1 MSTLRNQ
8 TAFRSRM
15 LLATFVCLA
24 LTLGVAK
31 STKLIASW
39 KNPQFSG
46 GHFKK
51 VLVIGMS
58 ANPARRADFE
68 DALATSLARP
78 DVEIIPGNSI
88 LLRPDASPLN
98 LDYLRLQIRDF
109 KIDAVVVSRLVSIK
123 DSVTYVPPDVAFP
136 YAYYNSFFGYYGA
149 VSPLVYSPGYLIEEK
164 TVRIETNVYAVTP
177 PDGQLIWTGTS
188 DTFNPKNAQKVIS
201 GVVKL
206 VTEELNKQGILSPPP
221 SKGAPQ

>member
-1 MSTLRNQ
+1 
-8 TAFRSRM
+8 M
-15 LLATFVCLA
+15 LLATFVCMA
-24 LTLGVAK
+24 LTLGFAK
-31 STKLIASW
+31 STKLIVSW

-46 GHFKK
+46 GNFKK

-68 DALATSLARP
+68 DALAASLARP
-78 DVEIIPGNSI
+78 GVEVIPGNSI

-98 LDYLRLQIRDF
+98 MDYLRLQVRDF

-123 DSVTYVPPDVAFP
+123 DSVTYIPPDVASPFG
-136 YAYYNSFFGYYGA
+136 YYHSFYGYYGA
-149 VSPLVYSPGYLIEEK
+149 VAPLVYSPGYLIEEK

-177 PDGQLIWTGTS
+177 PDGQLLWTGTS

-206 VTEELNKQGILSPPP
+206 VTQELDKQGVLFPPAA
-221 SKGAPQ
+221 KNAPQ

>member
-1 MSTLRNQ
+1 MTI
-8 TAFRSRM
+8 RSRM
-15 LLATFVCLA
+15 LLATFLCLA
-24 LTLGVAK
+24 LALGYAK

-68 DALATSLARP
+68 DALAASLARP
-78 DVEIIPGNSI
+78 GVEVIPGNSI

-98 LDYLRLQIRDF
+98 LDYLRLQIRDH

-123 DSVTYVPPDVAFP
+123 ESVTYVPPDV
-136 YAYYNSFFGYYGA
+136 YGSFYGFYGA
-149 VSPLVYSPGYLIEEK
+149 FYPVVYSPGYLIEEK
-164 TVRIETNVYAVTP
+164 TVRIETNVYAITP

-206 VTEELNKQGILSPPP
+206 VTEELNKAGIL
-221 SKGAPQ
+221 